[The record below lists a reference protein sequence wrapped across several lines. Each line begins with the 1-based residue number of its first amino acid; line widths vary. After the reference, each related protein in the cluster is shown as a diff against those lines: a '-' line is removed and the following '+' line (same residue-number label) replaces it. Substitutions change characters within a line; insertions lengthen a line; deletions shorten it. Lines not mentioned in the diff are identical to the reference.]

1 MENNGTKEKVIV
13 KSAKPKVWKDKTFYE
28 MELEDG
34 RVGSS
39 SDAKIMEYVGKEV
52 EVEIKPGKEYKGVPH
67 YYFNLPGQANGN
79 GKKSFAPKDYTA
91 DKRMNALTNAVNSVK
106 QIEGKITTGAVI
118 ALADKYF
125 EWLNTK

>member
-1 MENNGTKEKVIV
+1 METGTKEKVIV
-13 KSAKPKVWKDKTFYE
+13 KSAKAKEWKGKTFYE

-39 SDAKIMEYVGKEV
+39 NDKEIVDYIGKEIELTV
-52 EVEIKPGKEYKGVPH
+52 KDSGKEYKGVRN
-67 YYFNLPGQANGN
+67 YYFNMIKENGN

-106 QIEGKITTGAVI
+106 QIEGKITTGAVL